1 MAHGLRYYKEL
12 THADGKVVR
21 LELLEKDY
29 TGASMEIG
37 PVCQALRLDI
47 QGDTEIDAPIV
58 KTSLSMTFVDAPD
71 HVDAKTKKCGNWAE
85 FYTNDATYWQVVVK
99 AKNAGETAFRNVWG
113 GYVTPDSYNEVLV
126 YRGSVTIVA
135 RDNIGHLSDFPFDA
149 VGNED
154 GMITLIELIREAWD
168 KIESPMWLDDQAVAN
183 ADWLMSEGAYAYDTY
198 MNVSAFESKNWYDAL
213 ESALYAYGLVM
224 RYTGWNNVSFYALR
238 NMPRMGAYEVDDI
251 DYREPVFEA
260 GAERELTPAV
270 KRIEEAV
277 EYKLTDSKSA
287 PMAKSIKFTGATE
300 TIPFHSRDFFGDMKW
315 TNIDV
320 SPILNTTGEGWGN
333 GTDHPPLF
341 FNPLAYP
348 CTQVVKDD
356 AQSSIYLAT
365 NTDESGASW
374 YAKLFKGKRFT
385 FTIKFGRRIKKT
397 TSVSEC
403 FSPFTTIKKVRLSIA
418 ASANGIAKYQNKD
431 GEWQV
436 EPIILDVP
444 INEETREISKTVYL
458 ESFSKDLSLV
468 LLTIHNIT
476 LGEKEGQDY
485 DTWYDESEG
494 GGIYVAVQSLT
505 FAETHGD
512 ALCETN
518 RVNTNYDATNNVIL
532 SREPK
537 IAPALNDVLF
547 PSIIKNGIFVKTG
560 GTYQPAR
567 TWYWGGQ
574 TPQQMAVYNHLQL
587 LCYHAKPNN
596 ILRGTIVNAD
606 VTDMQVIWMWHGA
619 EHMFVSG
626 SFNLLSGHIENAV
639 LREFARYEDM
649 WGILDE
655 AHLPQVDVS
664 SVTNVESG
672 SASKNEGARNT
683 INTEVY
689 LGGGNIV
696 LDDYMSDSSEN
707 GVMNRVIKAYIDNLW
722 HLDENGNLVTD
733 KQVIIKNNAII
744 NADLSFVGNGE
755 GGGGGL
761 DESQL
766 QDYLDLHKYITED
779 ALSSYYTKAESD
791 ARYLASSLLG
801 SNTLIHSGNIG
812 SYAMKWM
819 GNDGY
824 RDLNTFSYDAG
835 VFGSFYSPN
844 APSGVGA
851 YAVLNLPYRR
861 NAEKPDFMAQI
872 LIPNGDDADTN
883 MYYRTSLADSWNPWR
898 KVISTA
904 DDGYL
909 YGLGGSIDIQY
920 GDEINRYGGNLYLQ
934 HRGGSGATGSGTGG
948 TTTGHILM
956 CAYGGNVLIGTAVDS
971 GYKLD
976 VNGSISAMSALRIG
990 GCGTEYCG
998 LYPNSQI
1005 TSNGQN
1011 SKLWLYNDYGL
1022 VLYGSSLEILTTTSI
1037 SGNLI
1042 VSGDFSFG
1050 SDMRFKDKIEDM
1062 GISLADIANAPL
1074 FTFKWNDRDDDVIY
1088 LGSSA
1093 QYWEKIAPWLVS
1105 GDDFKSLNYATLGV
1119 AMGISLAKKTIN
1131 HEERIKILE
1140 AEIKRLKREQYGS

>member
-21 LELLEKDY
+21 LELLQKDY
-29 TGASMEIG
+29 AGASMEIG
-37 PVCQALRLDI
+37 PVCQSLRLDI

-71 HVDAKTKKCGNWAE
+71 HVDAKTKKCGNWTE

-99 AKNAGETAFRNVWG
+99 AKNAGETDFKRVWG

-149 VGNED
+149 VGNAD

-224 RYTGWNNVSFYALR
+224 RYTGWNNVSFYSLR

-251 DYREPVFEA
+251 DYREPVFES

-287 PMAKSIKFTGATE
+287 PMAKSIKFTGASE

-315 TNIDV
+315 TDIDV

-333 GTDHPPLF
+333 STDYPPLF

-385 FTIKFGRRIKKT
+385 FTMKFGRRIMKT
-397 TSVSEC
+397 TSVAEC
-403 FSPFTTIKKVRLSIA
+403 FSPMTTIRKVRLSIA
-418 ASANGIAKYQNKD
+418 ASANGISKYQNAEGK
-431 GEWQV
+431 WQNDPV
-436 EPIILDVP
+436 ILDVP
-444 INEETREISKTVYL
+444 IDGETREISKTVYL

-476 LGEKEGQDY
+476 LGEREGEDY

-505 FAETHGD
+505 FTEAHGD

-547 PSIIKNGIFVKTG
+547 PSIIQNGIFVKS
-560 GTYQPAR
+560 GTQYLPAKL
-567 TWYWGGQ
+567 WNWGGQ

-596 ILRGTIVNAD
+596 VLRGTIVNAD
-606 VTDMQVIWMWHGA
+606 VTDMQVIWLWHGA

-649 WGILDE
+649 WGLLDP
-655 AHLPQVDVS
+655 ADLPDVDGS

-707 GVMNRVIKAYIDNLW
+707 GVMNRVIKAYVDNLW
-722 HLDENGNLVTD
+722 HLDEAGNLVTEH
-733 KQVIIKNNAII
+733 QVLIKNNAII

-761 DESQL
+761 DEGQL

-791 ARYLASSLLG
+791 NRYLASSLLG

-812 SYAMKWM
+812 SYAITPVGGTMNGALTSYGGFISYGTPSFTAIRESGWSYLRLQSASQCWDIATT
-819 GNDGY
+819 NASDGM
-824 RDLNTFSYDAG
+824 LNTPYALEFRGNGQGYWGFALRHNTSSYGIG
-835 VFGSFYSPN
+835 VFVANGNEASIGFLSNSFASSNKLPQWVIGNKDAETFGFWNTSSARFGITISKEFSTNVEGNICINRPTNYSN
-844 APSGVGA
+844 NYDEG
-851 YAVLNLPYRR
+851 LRCN
-861 NAEKPDFMAQI
+861 
-872 LIPNGDDADTN
+872 
-883 MYYRTSLADSWNPWR
+883 
-898 KVISTA
+898 
-904 DDGYL
+904 
-909 YGLGGSIDIQY
+909 LGGSTSWAGVVI
-920 GDEINRYGGNLYLQ
+920 GGAAF
-934 HRGGSGATGSGTGG
+934 STSGTGVG
-948 TTTGHILM
+948 VYSLLVNNQLFRIRQYTTD
-956 CAYGGNVLIGTAVDS
+956 VLTI
-971 GYKLD
+971 
-976 VNGSISAMSALRIG
+976 N
-990 GCGTEYCG
+990 
-998 LYPNSQI
+998 
-1005 TSNGQN
+1005 TSNQVN
-1011 SKLWLYNDYGL
+1011 IN
-1022 VLYGSSLEILTTTSI
+1022 
-1037 SGNLI
+1037 GNLI
-1042 VSGDFSFG
+1042 VAGDV
-1050 SDMRFKDKIEDM
+1050 
-1062 GISLADIANAPL
+1062 A
-1074 FTFKWNDRDDDVIY
+1074 
-1088 LGSSA
+1088 SA
-1093 QYWEKIAPWLVS
+1093 
-1105 GDDFKSLNYATLGV
+1105 
-1119 AMGISLAKKTIN
+1119 
-1131 HEERIKILE
+1131 
-1140 AEIKRLKREQYGS
+1140 